1 MIEIAIPGAKTLRL
15 STAIIDFNG
24 TLAQDG
30 RLLDGVADRLR
41 TLAASIEI
49 HVATGDTHGNA
60 RDVLSELPVQVHI
73 MPSEGQRGAKR
84 TFLGAIGADRVVAIG
99 NGFNDGD
106 LLEHAALS
114 IAVLSGEGG
123 APETL
128 FAADV
133 AFWTAIEHAD
143 PGGVMC
149 TTRKVCV
156 GLVSASR

>member
-1 MIEIAIPGAKTLRL
+1 MIEIAIPGGDILRL
-15 STAIIDFNG
+15 TAAVLDFNG

-30 RLLDGVADRLR
+30 RVLDGVAERLR
-41 TLAASIEI
+41 SLAASLDI
-49 HVATGDTHGNA
+49 HVATGNTHGNA
-60 RDVLSELPVQVHI
+60 HDALAELPVQVHI

-84 TFLGAIGADRVVAIG
+84 AFLGMIGAGRVVAIG

-114 IAVLSGEGG
+114 IAVLSGEGS

-133 AFWTAIEHAD
+133 
-143 PGGVMC
+143 
-149 TTRKVCV
+149 VCANICDALDLLLIPKR
-156 GLVSASR
+156 LVATLRR

>member
-1 MIEIAIPGAKTLRL
+1 
-15 STAIIDFNG
+15 
-24 TLAQDG
+24 
-30 RLLDGVADRLR
+30 
-41 TLAASIEI
+41 
-49 HVATGDTHGNA
+49 
-60 RDVLSELPVQVHI
+60 

-114 IAVLSGEGG
+114 IAVLSGEGS

-133 AFWTAIEHAD
+133 
-143 PGGVMC
+143 
-149 TTRKVCV
+149 VCANICDALDLLLIPKR
-156 GLVSASR
+156 LVATLRR

>member
-30 RLLDGVADRLR
+30 RLLDGVADRLCS
-41 TLAASIEI
+41 LATVLEV
-49 HVATGDTHGNA
+49 HVVTGDTHGNA
-60 RDVLSELPVQVHI
+60 RDALSELPVQVHI
-73 MPSEGQRGAKR
+73 MPSDGQRGAKR
-84 TFLGAIGADRVVAIG
+84 AFLGTIGADRVVAIG

-114 IAVLSGEGG
+114 IAVLSGEGS

-133 AFWTAIEHAD
+133 
-143 PGGVMC
+143 
-149 TTRKVCV
+149 VCANICDALDLLLIPKR
-156 GLVSASR
+156 LVATLRR